1 MLIIKH
7 TRPSL
12 INHSSVY
19 LSLLRWAWTS
29 VSDTEYHRLVDR
41 MFINLQDTIEANC
54 DQHGVTDLDLTYASG
69 VFTLQSPHGTFV
81 LNKQPSTQQIWFSSP
96 ISGPKR
102 FMLED
107 TCTWK
112 DVRHPEQTLTSILET
127 ELKTWYPWMK
137 F

>member
-54 DQHGVTDLDLTYASG
+54 DQHGVTDLDLTYAS
-69 VFTLQSPHGTFV
+69 LKI
-81 LNKQPSTQQIWFSSP
+81 LYK
-96 ISGPKR
+96 
-102 FMLED
+102 
-107 TCTWK
+107 
-112 DVRHPEQTLTSILET
+112 LT
-127 ELKTWYPWMK
+127 
-137 F
+137 